1 MYHRRYTMSG
11 EPRRARRHPLAP
23 LRLRPWL
30 VGLGAVVGLG
40 AGVAAAVVVPPR
52 YRASATL
59 SLEVEAATAAAL
71 PPAVA
76 TERLLLRVPGIRD
89 RLEQARLAAS
99 VEVSAT
105 GADRIQVGCV
115 DGSPARAAEIANR
128 LADVLVAPP
137 KAEAAGLAPVD
148 PAALEARL
156 AAARHAVEQTTAQ
169 LTRLREATD
178 EGADA
183 ATRAA
188 ALQRLRGELAAVTDG
203 LARARGRS
211 EQLRGAQEPEPT
223 PDPELASLR
232 RQLESLR
239 TRYTDQHPDVQAV
252 LRRMRELEGAAA
264 RATPDAST
272 PDAGERQRADAEV
285 TRLEARQA
293 ALEAEIARALA
304 PVPRAGTA
312 EHDRR
317 LTLLTR
323 ERERL
328 QEDYLALVKEQAA
341 QQEALV
347 AARTR
352 PAEVFRL
359 VAPAT
364 PPQQPFFPSA
374 PAFAGWGLLAGLLL
388 GVAAAFVA
396 EARDGSVR
404 SAEELERLLGRP
416 LLAAIPL
423 VTSRE
428 RREHDRL

>member
-1 MYHRRYTMSG
+1 MSG

-115 DGSPARAAEIANR
+115 EASPARAAEIANR

-137 KAEAAGLAPVD
+137 KSEAAGPAPVD
-148 PAALEARL
+148 PAALEERL
-156 AAARHAVEQTTAQ
+156 TTARHAVERTVAQ
-169 LTRLREATD
+169 ISRLREATD
-178 EGADA
+178 ADA
-183 ATRAA
+183 DSAARAA
-188 ALQRLRGELAAVTDG
+188 TLKRLRGDLATVTDG
-203 LARARGRS
+203 LARSRARA

-252 LRRMRELEGAAA
+252 QRRLREAEGAAGRA
-264 RATPDAST
+264 RADVPT
-272 PDAGERQRADAEV
+272 DAGERQQADAGV
-285 TRLEARQA
+285 TQLEARQA

-304 PVPRAGTA
+304 PLPRAGTA

-317 LTLLTR
+317 LTQLTR

-341 QQEALV
+341 QQETLV

-374 PAFAGWGLLAGLLL
+374 PAFAGWGLLAGLLV

-416 LLAAIPL
+416 LLAAIPF